1 VLVQRQPAF
10 FILQPFAAKIG
21 AAARMAEIERATA
34 LAVVDLGQRFLLVP
48 LPERRS
54 KVCEQLSPTDQS

>member
-1 VLVQRQPAF
+1 
-10 FILQPFAAKIG
+10 
-21 AAARMAEIERATA
+21 MAEIERATA